1 MTVRT
6 NRLLDV
12 DLERLQLEVPPAP
25 SPNSNAREVTPA
37 VLAMLLKAAPAAE
50 IDPATHSR
58 SGRLALVKDQRKQ
71 LEEITRE
78 LESVGTDVQR
88 KAELFRGLTE
98 IQAEV
103 QHLQQMLSKHFVP
116 QHSQNQLISP
126 QDLLVSR
133 LFNVRNKSTRRE
145 VLTRFNLLQGTSQ
158 VISYSGPE
166 LRQPDGFAFMAL
178 VNIARDYS
186 VGTAVAFEPSVMCKA
201 LFGYY
206 DTRARQ
212 QLKESIKRLMQ
223 AVITF
228 PDFSVQ
234 LAQKFNHP
242 NRGNWSV
249 ALDPQI
255 VRLFSA
261 SDYIWLDLNLR
272 RELTEGLATWLYGF
286 VRSQRWLEPTRL
298 ELLLEASGSEAKT
311 MAAFQRS
318 LYPAL
323 RELTKCGVLDSGARI
338 QDGVLHWRR
347 APNKRGT

>member
-1 MTVRT
+1 MTVRAS
-6 NRLLDV
+6 RLLDV
-12 DLERLQLEVPPAP
+12 DLAHLQLDVPPAP
-25 SPNSNAREVTPA
+25 SPIPNEQKVLPATPA
-37 VLAMLLKAAPAAE
+37 PRLEAAPADK

-71 LEEITRE
+71 IEEITRE
-78 LESVGTDVQR
+78 LDSVGSDVQR

-103 QHLQQMLSKHFVP
+103 QHLQQMLSEHFVP
-116 QHSQNQLISP
+116 QHSPNQLISP

-145 VLTRFNLLQGTSQ
+145 VLTQFNLLQGASPA
-158 VISYSGPE
+158 ISYSGPE

-186 VGTAVAFEPSVMCKA
+186 VGSAVAFEPSMMCKA

-206 DTRARQ
+206 DTRSRQ
-212 QLKESIKRLMQ
+212 QLKNSIKRLMQ

-234 LAQKFNHP
+234 LAQKFTHP

-261 SDYIWLDLNLR
+261 TDYIWLDLNLR
-272 RELTEGLATWLYGF
+272 RKLTEGLATWLYGF

-298 ELLLEASGSEAKT
+298 ELLHEESGSEAKT
-311 MAAFQRS
+311 MTAFQRS

-323 RELTKCGVLDSGARI
+323 RELTDYGVLQSGARI

-347 APNKRGT
+347 PPSKQGT